1 MAAIPGSVPVMG
13 VLAPPDSLDRFA
25 ITDSQYGIDGLRSV
39 GTLVD
44 RNNIS
49 AQRRRHGMVVFVQSE
64 NTYYSLDADL
74 IGWSIFE
81 GGSGGST
88 PPITIN
94 IYSETVM
101 VSKVISDDVTLPDFV
116 TMTDGDIVTAGVY

>member
-1 MAAIPGSVPVMG
+1 MAAIPGSVPLMG
-13 VLAPPDSLDRFA
+13 VVAPPDSADQFPV
-25 ITDSQYGIDGLRSV
+25 TDAQYGIDGLRSV

-74 IGWSIFE
+74 VGWSVFE